1 MFMCIASVCSLGTLC
16 VKHGCDKTL
25 VLLTRYLQITAGKMN
40 MYTSQRFLSTRLKSF
55 KIRYITLR
63 AYFLLILAKSVK

>member
-40 MYTSQRFLSTRLKSF
+40 MLYKPKGLLDPLK
-55 KIRYITLR
+55 I
-63 AYFLLILAKSVK
+63 